1 MPRLNLGRPIQ
12 RHIVRDLVGIS
23 AFGSSKGES
32 PSSSHISKP
41 RTPECRKCPESGPQY
56 REAASAVHPQ
66 ETPGA
71 RLGSSP
77 FRPSRLRNARNSPI
91 IFPMREVRECPGPG
105 PTTSPSKFRAS
116 DLRGTRGTQLSH
128 LGVSLIADVNK
139 QGLTPSICE
148 RRKRFGNRHRVTA
161 RGHLGKKGAVQKG
174 AKGVESSRRKDHR
187 DLHAPSD
194 PTSILVFAW
203 SK

>member
-56 REAASAVHPQ
+56 YEAASAVHPQ

-77 FRPSRLRNARNSPI
+77 FRPSRLRNARNNSCHIPDA
-91 IFPMREVRECPGPG
+91 RGTGSVQDPGPQHHRVKFR
-105 PTTSPSKFRAS
+105 TVRYKRDAWRPSK
-116 DLRGTRGTQLSH
+116 
-128 LGVSLIADVNK
+128 
-139 QGLTPSICE
+139 P
-148 RRKRFGNRHRVTA
+148 
-161 RGHLGKKGAVQKG
+161 
-174 AKGVESSRRKDHR
+174 SRRFAHR
-187 DLHAPSD
+187 NCG
-194 PTSILVFAW
+194 
-203 SK
+203 

>member
-1 MPRLNLGRPIQ
+1 MYNVKESDFMPRLNLGRPIP

-56 REAASAVHPQ
+56 REAASTVHPQ

-77 FRPSRLRNARNSPI
+77 FRPSRLRNTRNSPSYS
-91 IFPMREVRECPGPG
+91 RCARCRECPGPG
-105 PTTSPSKFRAS
+105 PTTSPSKFRAIRS
-116 DLRGTRGTQLSH
+116 
-128 LGVSLIADVNK
+128 
-139 QGLTPSICE
+139 E
-148 RRKRFGNRHRVTA
+148 RDAWCPIRP
-161 RGHLGKKGAVQKG
+161 
-174 AKGVESSRRKDHR
+174 SRRFSHR
-187 DLHAPSD
+187 RCE
-194 PTSILVFAW
+194 
-203 SK
+203 